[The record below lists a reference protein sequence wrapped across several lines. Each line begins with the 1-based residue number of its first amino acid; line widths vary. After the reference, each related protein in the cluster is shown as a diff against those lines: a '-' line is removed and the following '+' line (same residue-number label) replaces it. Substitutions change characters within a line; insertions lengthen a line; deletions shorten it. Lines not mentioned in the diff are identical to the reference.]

1 MELMGSTLTAEYT
14 RPKTSHFFPAISTMV
29 SSYRS
34 NQPVLAMNPSANQPW
49 RTNAYYR
56 TGSAATIPSL
66 SSIQRENLGF
76 DLVRAK
82 TMFYP
87 SNRSA
92 MITRYTPDDWYKS
105 NQSNYRESESSR
117 NSAERLRRDTIRLM
131 QDKEQ
136 LTRRTQET
144 TSKNIGERL
153 NDISF
158 WRSELNHEID
168 NMMSE
173 IMALT
178 EVKRRLERALQET
191 EGPLQVSQECL
202 YHREKR
208 MSIDLVHDDVEKDL
222 IREVET
228 IKSCQERMRRH
239 LDKCYSVT
247 IPLCVTSIRSNRAAQ
262 HELERD
268 LSDKVTA
275 QRIDNRCHHLRNAS
289 DGISYYRGIERLDPS
304 LSLPDSWSKFTDDN
318 ILHSQSERAVSHK
331 LRDVIEILL
340 NATSN
345 EMWKHFNTVNVAFTN
360 RMSETADAK
369 NSLQT
374 HLAKTLQEIF
384 QTEMLIESLKKALR
398 DKECPLKVAQTRLD
412 ERTRRPNVELC
423 RDNPHHRLVREVR
436 EIEDTIQK
444 LRERL
449 MEAENTLQKLVK
461 TKAAL
466 EHDLSIKA
474 NSLFLDQE
482 KCMGIRKSFP
492 STPRLSLLLLGHSR
506 TFRDLSRSHSCVVL
520 AVCLGLLS
528 CWKGNLRPILRS

>member
-1 MELMGSTLTAEYT
+1 MELIGSTLTATYA
-14 RPKTSHFFPAISTMV
+14 RPKTSHFLPAISTMA
-29 SSYRS
+29 SSYR
-34 NQPVLAMNPSANQPW
+34 NTQPALAMNPSANLW
-49 RTNAYYR
+49 RTNSYYKSGR
-56 TGSAATIPSL
+56 NAPISSSL
-66 SSIQRENLGF
+66 QRENL

-87 SNRSA
+87 SNRTSLS
-92 MITRYTPDDWYKS
+92 TRYTPDDWYRS

-153 NDISF
+153 NDIVF
-158 WRSELNHEID
+158 WKSELSHEID
-168 NMMSE
+168 SMVTE
-173 IMALT
+173 IAALA
-178 EVKRRLERALQET
+178 EVKRRLERALAET

-222 IREVET
+222 IKEVEV

-239 LDKCYSVT
+239 LDRAVAQ
-247 IPLCVTSIRSNRAAQ
+247 LASNRAAQ

-268 LSDKVTA
+268 ISDKVRA
-275 QRIDNRCHHLRNAS
+275 QRIDDRCHHLRNTS
-289 DGISYYRGIERLDPS
+289 DGIGYYRGIERLDPS

-318 ILHSQSERAVSHK
+318 ILLSQSERASSHK
-331 LRDVIEILL
+331 LRDEIEILL
-340 NATSN
+340 NTTSN
-345 EMWKHFNTVNVAFTN
+345 EMWNQFNNANVAFTN
-360 RMSETADAK
+360 RISETADAK

-384 QTEMLIESLKKALR
+384 QTEMLIETLKKALR
-398 DKECPLKVAQTRLD
+398 DKECPLKVAQTRLE

-423 RDNPHHRLVREVR
+423 RDNPHHRLVGEVR
-436 EIEDTIQK
+436 EIEDTIHK
-444 LRERL
+444 LQERL
-449 MEAENTLQKLVK
+449 MEAESTLQTLVK
-461 TKAAL
+461 TKVTL

-482 KCMGIRKSFP
+482 RCMSMRKSFP
-492 STPRLSLLLLGHSR
+492 SMPRLVGF
-506 TFRDLSRSHSCVVL
+506 T
-520 AVCLGLLS
+520 
-528 CWKGNLRPILRS
+528 